1 MRKACGVICAML
13 VLASYSGL
21 EALTF
26 QRGEWWKR
34 RNKTLSE
41 QRAGLLKNEP
51 GDQAMIGLL
60 DAEIRRA
67 GEMLAEFNRA
77 ASGLNGGKTEADAP
91 MDEHMR
97 RIAQPLVSLR
107 ILEYAVYAA
116 GEKSRVER
124 TRAGAEHLT
133 GQLVASSLGRSNDEL
148 AKSLVVTISPTELRY
163 ITLERFFTGLMK
175 KRETLRR
182 KALDAIQARLEQT
195 LKGGRPGAG
204 ELAGEVLSASN
215 EVLQRFPDESE
226 FIETEE
232 PLDSSATWREANARI
247 KRVLSHIVQ
256 AHRLLESE
264 NAGIPAEKML
274 RYLDHPAE
282 LDRTV
287 FMSAAKRYFDTTSMG
302 APSFTRTHD
311 GSKTYAMNIP
321 KNPDGAQMFAEIDSL
336 RRNAAVSIT
345 GAETDA
351 WFDTT
356 KMKIDAVIEKYVRE
370 AREDFNRE
378 DELLRAR
385 KDEQGAVEVANEED
399 YYAARAVFREKL
411 ALVNGYAVK
420 SIEFLKYLRN
430 ARSLNG
436 GEILIFFRER
446 QKANGGFL
454 LFLEDSLA
462 GCESCARLDSPRAHE
477 RYSLVLRR
485 IDTVCKTLQNATSLK
500 RHYIGFLT
508 ASQMRDVKTE
518 QKKFHRSLTSLKA
531 RIDLMGDAYA
541 RERKAADAAKNTA
554 GERSE
559 RGLAVMEL
567 ETMRKGIDDY
577 YSYYLHLNHS
587 AQAFPAYAR
596 RHAEIEKQ
604 LRDSTAPASLEKLLA
619 TGTLLPAV
627 MEFNP
632 ATIERERRSKTFLR
646 QEIRAA
652 ISRLLTLSA
661 SYRKKNVAIP
671 PVPDAKRLDEV
682 RGGIGRINEVEI
694 AGWTMN
700 EENFKEIDRKAAH
713 RLSQLAARLY
723 WRQKDPSEGEPGAA
737 FPVRLNLGECTVD
750 LSIPGG
756 WIELPENREEKSGT
770 VKSFYSKDREVA
782 ITVALIPLDG
792 ASTRDAGLRW
802 VKNVKNSLVKER
814 WGKTR
819 NADYHWSLL
828 KGTDNLVTEVYTIQ
842 RGENACVVSGSAKK
856 ERYALLKPKIDAVFR
871 SLER

>member
-41 QRAGLLKNEP
+41 QRAALLKKEP

-67 GEMLAEFNRA
+67 GEMLAEFDRA
-77 ASGLNGGKTEADAP
+77 ASGLDGRKTAVDAP

-107 ILEYAVYAA
+107 ILEYAVHAA

-124 TRAGAEHLT
+124 TRAGAEQLT
-133 GQLVASSLGRSNDEL
+133 EQLVASILGSPDDAL
-148 AKSLVVTISPTELRY
+148 TKALVAEISPTELRY

-182 KALDAIQARLEQT
+182 KALDGIRARLEQA
-195 LKGGRPGAG
+195 LRGGSPGAG

-215 EVLQRFPDESE
+215 EMLQRFPGESD
-226 FIETEE
+226 FIETDE

-256 AHRLLESE
+256 ARGLLESE
-264 NAGIPAEKML
+264 NAGISPERML
-274 RYLDHPAE
+274 LYLDHPAE
-282 LDRTV
+282 LDRRV
-287 FMSAAKRYFDTTSMG
+287 FESAAKRYFDTTSMG
-302 APSFTRTHD
+302 APSFTRTHEN
-311 GSKTYAMNIP
+311 SKTYSMNIP
-321 KNPDGAQMFAEIDSL
+321 KNPDGARMFAEIDSL
-336 RRNAAVSIT
+336 RQNAAVSIT

-351 WFDTT
+351 WFDST
-356 KMKIDAVIEKYVRE
+356 KIKIDAVIEKYVRE

-385 KDEQGAVEVANEED
+385 RDEHGTVEVANEED
-399 YYAARAVFREKL
+399 YYASRAVFREKL
-411 ALVNGYAVK
+411 ALVNGYALK

-436 GEILIFFRER
+436 SEILAFFRER
-446 QKANGGFL
+446 QQANGGFL

-462 GCESCARLDSPRAHE
+462 GCEPCARIDSPRAHE
-477 RYSLVLRR
+477 RYSFALRR
-485 IDTVCKTLQNATSLK
+485 IDTVCKTLRNASSLK
-500 RHYIGFLT
+500 RHHAGFLS
-508 ASQMRDVKTE
+508 AAQMREIKTE

-531 RIDLMGDAYA
+531 RIDLRGDAFA
-541 RERKAADAAKNTA
+541 RERKAADAARNEAEDKN
-554 GERSE
+554 R
-559 RGLAVMEL
+559 RGFATMEL
-567 ETMRKGIDDY
+567 ETMRMGIDDY
-577 YSYYLHLNHS
+577 YSYYLRLNHS

-604 LRDSTAPASLEKLLA
+604 LRDSTAPASLEKLLEK
-619 TGTLLPAV
+619 GTLLPV
-627 MEFNP
+627 VTGFNSE
-632 ATIERERRSKTFLR
+632 TIERERRSKSFLR

-661 SYRKKNVAIP
+661 AYRKKNVSIP

-682 RGGIGRINEVEI
+682 RGGIGRINETGI

-713 RLSQLAARLY
+713 RLSKLAARLY
-723 WRQKDPSEGEPGAA
+723 WSRKDPSGGEPGAA
-737 FPVRLNLGECTVD
+737 VPVRLNLGECTVD

-756 WIELPENREEKSGT
+756 WIELQENRGERSGAA
-770 VKSFYSKDREVA
+770 KSFYSKDREVA

-792 ASTRDAGLRW
+792 EGAREAGLRW
-802 VKNVKNSLVKER
+802 VKNVKNSVVKER
-814 WGKTR
+814 WGKTL

-828 KGTDNLVTEVYTIQ
+828 KGDGNLVTEVYTVR

-871 SLER
+871 SLGR